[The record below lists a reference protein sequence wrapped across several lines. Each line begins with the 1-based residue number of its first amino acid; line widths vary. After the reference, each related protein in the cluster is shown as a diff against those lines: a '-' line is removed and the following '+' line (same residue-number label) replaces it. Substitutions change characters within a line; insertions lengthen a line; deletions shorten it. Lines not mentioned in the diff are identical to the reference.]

1 MQSTNIQFSP
11 TQAKV
16 ISGLL
21 GWFAKG
27 KPQKSFVVVAGLA
40 GTGKTTIAAEFVK
53 KLLAENSKLKVA
65 FAAYTG
71 KAAQVLAEKLVGVPA
86 EFIGTLHS
94 LMYAPILDARG
105 EVSGWQKKQV
115 LPFNLVV
122 VDEASMLPQE
132 IWRDLQSFGLPV
144 LLTGDQG
151 QLPPIQGKS
160 GLLDKPDFVLTE
172 IFRQEEGNPILE
184 LAYRARAGQIIAPGK
199 YGPYVERFDPKDD
212 GTSERLQE
220 LLEMAAGSDDT
231 LVICGFNHTRQKL
244 NEQMRHYYFEGEVR
258 AGKVQPGDR
267 LVCLRNNHL
276 KQVYNG
282 MLGRLKSIEE
292 SDGLSG
298 NQNSVDANDAGDS
311 DLLLARIEFD
321 DGSAYRG
328 EISGKQFGL
337 PSTLPY
343 EQQVKGVDLFDFGYA
358 LTVHK
363 AQGSEARR
371 VILFDQRS
379 QHMDEQTYARW
390 LYTAITRAREE
401 LYIF

>member
-11 TQAKV
+11 TQATV

-21 GWFAKG
+21 DWFAKG
-27 KPQKSFVVVAGLA
+27 KPQKPFVVVAGLA

-53 KLLAENSKLKVA
+53 KLLTENSKLKVA

-71 KAAQVLAEKLVGVPA
+71 KAAQVLAEKLAGVPA

-94 LMYAPILDARG
+94 LMYAPIVDSRG
-105 EVSGWQKKQV
+105 EISGWQRKQT

-122 VDEASMLPQE
+122 VDEASMMPQE
-132 IWRDLQSFGLPV
+132 IWTDLRSFGLPV
-144 LLTGDQG
+144 LLSGDQG

-172 IFRQEEGNPILE
+172 IFRQEEGNPILD
-184 LAYRARAGQIIAPGK
+184 LAYRARAGQTIAPGK
-199 YGPYVERFDPKDD
+199 YGHFVERFDPKDD

-220 LLEMAAGSDDT
+220 LLEAAAGSDDT

-244 NEQMRHYYFEGEVR
+244 NEQMRHYYFSGEVI
-258 AGKVQPGDR
+258 AGKVQAGDK

-276 KQVYNG
+276 KQIYNG
-282 MLGRLKSIEE
+282 MLGRLKAIEE
-292 SDGLSG
+292 ADSVGQSSGESD
-298 NQNSVDANDAGDS
+298 NSGDS

-337 PSTLPY
+337 ASTLPY
-343 EQQVKGVDLFDFGYA
+343 EQQTKGVDLFDFGYA